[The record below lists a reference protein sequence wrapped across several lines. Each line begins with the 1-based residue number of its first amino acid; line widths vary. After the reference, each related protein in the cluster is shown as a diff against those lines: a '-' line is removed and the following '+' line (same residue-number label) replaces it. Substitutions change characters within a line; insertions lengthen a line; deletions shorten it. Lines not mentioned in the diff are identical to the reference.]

1 MRSEVGRRAESSS
14 ELPRWVALAAAVGL
28 FLVWSNSFIAVS
40 YLLGGEGRSA
50 QLDWVSLTVA
60 RFLTAG
66 LVCAAYCVIF
76 RWRESVELVRRHP
89 VRLLVCGFLAVP
101 LYNLALYYG
110 QQHGVAAPIASLTT
124 ALLPLFVML
133 LSALFLAERLTA
145 RKLLGFAV
153 AASGMALVATA
164 RTAEIELR
172 YPLLLAITALAPL
185 SWSFFTVL
193 SKPLAGRS
201 SPVVW
206 SYLATAIGMLMILP
220 FAPGEPWRD
229 IVALDPSGWG
239 ALLYLALPCT
249 VLGFAVWTWL
259 LRHLPASAVGFT
271 VFLNPPLTSA
281 SKMLLAVIAP
291 AVFTF
296 TVLPREWLGGLVTLV
311 GMGVAV
317 TARRRAIP
325 PETAPNVAGGEH
337 G

>member
-1 MRSEVGRRAESSS
+1 M
-14 ELPRWVALAAAVGL
+14 LAAAGL

-40 YLLGGEGRSA
+40 FLVGGEGRAA

-60 RFLTAG
+60 RFLIAG
-66 LVCAAYCVIF
+66 LVCGGYC
-76 RWRESVELVRRHP
+76 LVRRRRETAVLVRRYP

-133 LSALFLAERLTA
+133 LSALFLAEPLTS
-145 RKLLGFAV
+145 RKLVGFAV
-153 AASGMALVATA
+153 AATGMAVIATA
-164 RTAEIELR
+164 RTAEIELG
-172 YPLLLAITALAPL
+172 YPLLLGITALAPL
-185 SWSFFTVL
+185 SWSVFTVI

-206 SYLATAIGMLMILP
+206 SYLATAIGTSMILP
-220 FAPGEPWRD
+220 LLPGDAWAEIRS
-229 IVALDPSGWG
+229 LDAAGWT

-281 SKMLLAVIAP
+281 SKMVLAVIAP
-291 AVFTF
+291 AIFTF
-296 TVLPREWLGGLVTLV
+296 TVLPREWLGGLVTLA
-311 GMGVAV
+311 GMAVAV
-317 TARRRAIP
+317 SARRPAVR
-325 PETAPNVAGGEH
+325 PETAPSVGGGEH
-337 G
+337 A